1 MNRNFFF
8 VVIKK
13 TSERAPDVN
22 KVINE
27 RRYLHQ
33 VEERV
38 FP

>member
-1 MNRNFFF
+1 MNRSFFF
-8 VVIKK
+8 VAIKK
-13 TSERAPDVN
+13 RTEYAPDVE

>member
-8 VVIKK
+8 VAIKK
-13 TSERAPDVN
+13 TSEHGPDVE

-33 VEERV
+33 VEEKV

>member
-13 TSERAPDVN
+13 TSEHAPDVN

-27 RRYLHQ
+27 QRYLHQ

>member
-8 VVIKK
+8 VAIKK
-13 TSERAPDVN
+13 TSEYAPDVE

>member
-13 TSERAPDVN
+13 TSEHTPDVN